1 MKSLLAATAL
11 IVLSGVAYAQEAK
24 QNFVLVNKTGY
35 DLSEIYISPANANT
49 WDEDLLANG
58 DDEFVDGQASEINF
72 HSGVK
77 TCKWDLKV
85 VYSDDDSSAIWHDI
99 DLCTISKVT
108 IKYDRKSDTTS
119 ALFD

>member
-35 DLSEIYISPANANT
+35 DLSEIYISPANTNS
-49 WDEDLLANG
+49 WEEELLAGG
-58 DDEFVDGQASEINF
+58 DDDFEDGLASEINF

-77 TCKWDLKV
+77 TCMWDLKV
-85 VYSDDDSSAIWHDI
+85 VYSDDDSSAVWHDI
-99 DLCTISKVT
+99 DLCKVSKVT